1 MGQYTIKLPDVGEGI
16 AQAELVEWMV
26 EEGQSVREDE
36 VLAAVMTDKATVEIP
51 SPVEGRIIW
60 RGGVPGDNIA
70 VGAPIIRL
78 DVEEDVDSDDEV
90 DTGDSQPAP
99 ESFEDINTPA
109 PIPEPA
115 VSGAPDPRLQQISNA
130 TMIAKARPSGQKPL
144 ASPAV
149 RQRAREG
156 GIDLYLVQGSGPEG
170 RINHSDLDAI
180 FAGENPVHVSPAT
193 QSFQNGQLAS
203 AATGSINPPMD
214 QPFDMGDEDPNQI
227 TQLPVIGLRRKIAE
241 QMTRSASNIAH
252 ITYVEEIDLTDI
264 EILRERLNRNRN
276 ESQPKLTI
284 LPFVLKALT
293 RALEEHPKM
302 NARYDSEAG
311 ILHQYHPVHVGIAA
325 QTPGGLMVPVV
336 RDVATLSIWQ
346 CAAQIDD
353 LATAAREGTIKRD
366 QLTGSTITVTSLG
379 ALGGVVTTPIINY
392 PEVAILGPNKIQTKP
407 VWDGTSFIP
416 RKIMNFSSSFDHRVI
431 DGYECA
437 VFIQRIK
444 SLLESPAE
452 IFIQE

>member
-78 DVEEDVDSDDEV
+78 DVEGDVDSDDEV

-115 VSGAPDPRLQQISNA
+115 VSGAPDPRPQQISNA

-156 GIDLYLVQGSGPEG
+156 GIDCLLYT
-170 RINHSDLDAI
+170 
-180 FAGENPVHVSPAT
+180 SP
-193 QSFQNGQLAS
+193 S
-203 AATGSINPPMD
+203 P
-214 QPFDMGDEDPNQI
+214 
-227 TQLPVIGLRRKIAE
+227 
-241 QMTRSASNIAH
+241 
-252 ITYVEEIDLTDI
+252 
-264 EILRERLNRNRN
+264 
-276 ESQPKLTI
+276 
-284 LPFVLKALT
+284 
-293 RALEEHPKM
+293 
-302 NARYDSEAG
+302 
-311 ILHQYHPVHVGIAA
+311 
-325 QTPGGLMVPVV
+325 
-336 RDVATLSIWQ
+336 RD
-346 CAAQIDD
+346 
-353 LATAAREGTIKRD
+353 RG
-366 QLTGSTITVTSLG
+366 
-379 ALGGVVTTPIINY
+379 
-392 PEVAILGPNKIQTKP
+392 
-407 VWDGTSFIP
+407 
-416 RKIMNFSSSFDHRVI
+416 
-431 DGYECA
+431 
-437 VFIQRIK
+437 
-444 SLLESPAE
+444 
-452 IFIQE
+452 